1 MSQENFKAMR
11 KAMIVSQLRTTD
23 VSDPRIIAA
32 ISHIAR
38 EDFVPSKMRKI
49 AYSDRGVN
57 IGEGRTLNAPL
68 TTGLLL
74 NAANITKKDNV
85 LLIGAATGYTA
96 AVISELAGSV
106 VAIEQSA
113 KLAGKAKANLE
124 TYGNVKIEKHDLAT
138 GFPRGTPY
146 SVIVIDG
153 IVEEIPEVIIKQLDS
168 KGRLVASIIEGGV
181 ARLALGY
188 KTAGAMSYQ
197 YFSDCGGTALPG
209 FEKSKSFSF

>member
-1 MSQENFKAMR
+1 MR

-74 NAANITKKDNV
+74 NAANITKN
-85 LLIGAATGYTA
+85 
-96 AVISELAGSV
+96 SW
-106 VAIEQSA
+106 
-113 KLAGKAKANLE
+113 
-124 TYGNVKIEKHDLAT
+124 
-138 GFPRGTPY
+138 GT
-146 SVIVIDG
+146 
-153 IVEEIPEVIIKQLDS
+153 
-168 KGRLVASIIEGGV
+168 
-181 ARLALGY
+181 
-188 KTAGAMSYQ
+188 
-197 YFSDCGGTALPG
+197 
-209 FEKSKSFSF
+209 